1 MDFILREKDVI
12 VYDIPMKEIIIVCN
26 DVDLMYVE
34 RLHRELDELQKKK
47 IPRKRVVGGK
57 KWGFGGNVKIL

>member
-34 RLHRELDELQKKK
+34 RLHRELNELQKKK
-47 IPRKRVVGGK
+47 SPAKELFGK
-57 KWGFGGNVKIL
+57 KWGFGGNVKNL